1 MFLILEHPKYCVAL
15 IRLPDRPFRS
25 TRVKMTEK
33 RFECQAA
40 LSLSQAD
47 VMGCSP
53 SNLTAG
59 GAICAHTEVN
69 ITGLLGQAA
78 DSFSCT

>member
-1 MFLILEHPKYCVAL
+1 MFLILEHPKYCMAL
-15 IRLPDRPFRS
+15 IHSPDRVFRS
-25 TRVKMTEK
+25 ARVKMIEK
-33 RFECQAA
+33 PSECQAA

-47 VMGCSP
+47 VAGHLP